1 LERHLRLNKSTV
13 LVVGNGGAA
22 RGAVFALAEAGCKL
36 ALTGRNIDRVRALA
50 SACGAEPLSR
60 DQAEVRMFDA
70 VVHATPLG
78 MEPNADKCFFRDKI
92 PAKLVFDMVY
102 APLETELLK
111 RARRQKAVVIPGIE
125 MFLEQAAR
133 QFEIWTGQ
141 RAPRSVM
148 EQAALEALA
157 ARALEQ
163 A

>member
-1 LERHLRLNKSTV
+1 
-13 LVVGNGGAA
+13 
-22 RGAVFALAEAGCKL
+22 
-36 ALTGRNIDRVRALA
+36 
-50 SACGAEPLSR
+50 
-60 DQAEVRMFDA
+60 MFDA

-111 RARRQKAVVIPGIE
+111 RARRQKAGVIPGIE